1 MEMCVECF
9 IFSSQTV
16 KSMFVSDWKHIFFVF
31 VSVSVCI
38 SALTCVCVVCVC
50 STGQISTCSGTH
62 PTFPAWPTSDS
73 PTVRSGGPTSC
84 CTTGAQPRHTRPR
97 TWTVCWSCF
106 MTAHV
111 HICLSAVTVVP
122 VVIITPA
129 EEGRRSPRWPTG
141 WCVWRKNSIFSYF
154 NAQSYQ

>member
-50 STGQISTCSGTH
+50 STGQISTCSGTR

-84 CTTGAQPRHTRPR
+84 CTTGAQPRHSTQNLNC
-97 TWTVCWSCF
+97 VLELLHDSSCS
-106 MTAHV
+106 H
-111 HICLSAVTVVP
+111 LSLGSDCSTCSDYHTSRGGTQVAQVTDRLMFVKEKLN
-122 VVIITPA
+122 I
-129 EEGRRSPRWPTG
+129 
-141 WCVWRKNSIFSYF
+141 
-154 NAQSYQ
+154 